1 MHHRGRLRRLLL
13 CEGGAGR
20 HTEALLH
27 APGEDVA
34 IVPGAADFGPGN
46 IRLTFLIVDS
56 QSRVV
61 TRPKAKVWLAHSLDG
76 KPFLTT
82 TALSERIGVVGGDD
96 ADVGS
101 IYVTRFD
108 IPKAGKYW
116 LLAEPVGGRK
126 IQAVGNVVVKD
137 KPAAPDIGDP
147 AVASDTPT
155 LENATIKQVS
165 TSKVPDRELYKIS
178 VKDAL
183 AARCP
188 SSSRSPRR
196 LLPEPHLRPGRRR
209 RQRGAQT
216 GGRLQCPVH
225 PRRGLPGQRPGKG
238 RKPVVQGVGPAV
250 GAVDVPRR
258 AGRQDPRAVRGHG
271 LGERA
276 RRGREKTPARV
287 ARNGYA
293 HFLEPCGKEDG
304 MADVLVTTEWLAAHL
319 GDDDLV
325 VAEVDENPDLYED
338 GHIAGAVQLHW
349 RDDLQDDRAGHHRE
363 GRVRAPDGARGIGTD
378 TSVVLYGDKT
388 TGSPPTRTGIS
399 RSTATPMC
407 RILDGAARSGSTRAE
422 I

>member
-1 MHHRGRLRRLLL
+1 MRSAAAL
-13 CEGGAGR
+13 CLVTCIIAAGCGGSSSAKEEPDA
-20 HTEALLH
+20 TLEALLH

-183 AARCP
+183 AAKVPFVVTFATPAYCQ
-188 SSSRSPRR
+188 SRTC
-196 LLPEPHLRPGRRR
+196 G
-209 RQRGAQT
+209 
-216 GGRLQCPVH
+216 PVVDVVSAVRKREAVYQDND
-225 PRRGLPGQRPGKG
+225 PAKGENQWFKEWGLPWEPWTFL
-238 RKPVVQGVGPAV
+238 VGPDGKIRERFEGTVSVNELDA
-250 GAVDVPRR
+250 
-258 AGRQDPRAVRGHG
+258 AVRKH
-271 LGERA
+271 L
-276 RRGREKTPARV
+276 
-287 ARNGYA
+287 
-293 HFLEPCGKEDG
+293 
-304 MADVLVTTEWLAAHL
+304 LA
-319 GDDDLV
+319 
-325 VAEVDENPDLYED
+325 
-338 GHIAGAVQLHW
+338 
-349 RDDLQDDRAGHHRE
+349 
-363 GRVRAPDGARGIGTD
+363 
-378 TSVVLYGDKT
+378 
-388 TGSPPTRTGIS
+388 
-399 RSTATPMC
+399 
-407 RILDGAARSGSTRAE
+407 
-422 I
+422 